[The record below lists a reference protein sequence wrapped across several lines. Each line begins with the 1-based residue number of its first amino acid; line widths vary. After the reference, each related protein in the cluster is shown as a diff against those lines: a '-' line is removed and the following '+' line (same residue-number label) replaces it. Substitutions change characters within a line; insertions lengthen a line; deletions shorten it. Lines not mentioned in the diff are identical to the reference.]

1 MQTQEAKEAACAV
14 EAPPAQSEIMGT
26 LTHDDRL
33 VLKTAMD
40 AGHILLENGAEIF
53 RVKETMER
61 MCSYFGVEERE
72 FFILS
77 NGIFTTGGHGPE
89 NQYARVKHIP
99 VKGTQLDKV
108 VAVNQLSREIA
119 EGRYT
124 IEQVGERLKEIR
136 DMPGKSFWAQ
146 VLASG
151 VGSGAFCYLFGGSLL
166 DSAAAFVVG
175 FLLYIFVLKLSAPH
189 MSKITGNICG
199 GALVTLLCILF
210 YRLGFGE
217 GMNYMI
223 IGSII
228 PLIPGVPFTN
238 GIRDIADADY
248 LSGVVRLLDAL
259 LVFFCIAI
267 GVGIVFMIYSQVLG
281 GTML

>member
-1 MQTQEAKEAACAV
+1 MTTQETPETTGAA
-14 EAPPAQSEIMGT
+14 EAPPVIPEMLGT
-26 LTHDDRL
+26 LTHNDRL
-33 VLKTAMD
+33 VLKTAME
-40 AGHILLENGAEIF
+40 AGHILLENGAEIS
-53 RVKETMER
+53 RVQETMDR
-61 MCSYFGVEERE
+61 IAKYFGVDERE
-72 FFILS
+72 FFVLS

-89 NQYARVKHIP
+89 NQYARVQHIP

-124 IEQVGERLKEIR
+124 IEQVGEKLEEIR
-136 DMPGKSFWAQ
+136 KMPGKSFWAQ
-146 VLASG
+146 VMASG
-151 VGSGAFCYLFGGSLL
+151 VGSGAFCYLFGGSLI
-166 DSAAAFVVG
+166 DSAAAFVAG
-175 FLLYIFVLKLSAPH
+175 FLLYIFVLKISAPH

-267 GVGIVFMIYSQVLG
+267 GVGIVFMLYSRVLG
-281 GTML
+281 GAML